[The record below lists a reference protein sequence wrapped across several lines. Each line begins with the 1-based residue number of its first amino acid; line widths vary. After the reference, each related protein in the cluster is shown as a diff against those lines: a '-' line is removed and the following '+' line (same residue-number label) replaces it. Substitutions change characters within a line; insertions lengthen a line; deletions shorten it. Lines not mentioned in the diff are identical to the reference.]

1 MIKGA
6 RIPRSL
12 PVLLIAAFYSF
23 IVLGL
28 PDGMMGVAWPSMS
41 EAFGQPLG
49 ALGILMLCF
58 TLGYLSTSLSVG
70 LTARR
75 IGYAALFTLAAGA
88 MLTGGFGLAVA
99 PTWLLALGAAAVL
112 GAGAG
117 WLDAGLNA
125 YGAAYFRPRDL
136 NWLHAFYGVGATLGP
151 AVMTPIVAS
160 RLSWRLGY
168 AAFGVTVAAMLVA
181 FVMVRRR
188 WKPAAAD
195 PDTGAGKPDAGSG
208 ARRPSPRRLA
218 VVVGSALVFF
228 LYSGVEVVTGQWA
241 FSLFTIGRGIPD
253 SVAGPWISAYWGALT
268 GGRLLFG
275 WIAER
280 VRAMTLLRMCIAGGS
295 VGIAL
300 IWIGSPPF
308 LGAAGLVIL
317 GFSLAPMFPL
327 LIGETPKRVG
337 GQYADH
343 AVGLQIAAANIGAV
357 SLVGAVGFGVET
369 VGLEIVGP
377 VLAVNMILFMLG
389 NELVERAAVGRKP
402 QRVEGGNDE

>member
-1 MIKGA
+1 
-6 RIPRSL
+6 
-12 PVLLIAAFYSF
+12 
-23 IVLGL
+23 
-28 PDGMMGVAWPSMS
+28 
-41 EAFGQPLG
+41 
-49 ALGILMLCF
+49 
-58 TLGYLSTSLSVG
+58 
-70 LTARR
+70 
-75 IGYAALFTLAAGA
+75 
-88 MLTGGFGLAVA
+88 
-99 PTWLLALGAAAVL
+99 
-112 GAGAG
+112 
-117 WLDAGLNA
+117 
-125 YGAAYFRPRDL
+125 
-136 NWLHAFYGVGATLGP
+136 
-151 AVMTPIVAS
+151 MTPIVAS

-337 GQYADH
+337 AQYADH